1 MQAFSLARMGLIM
14 STLTLLIGLLSFN
27 AQAEQFKRLGDWDV
41 HYIVLNSTFLQPE
54 IAKQYDV
61 LRSKNN
67 AFVNVSVLD
76 ANMQQAQDV
85 VVTGEARDLLGN
97 TKSLVFSQVNE
108 QASIYYLAQ
117 FPFDDNETYRFE
129 IRVQHGN
136 NTQTLRFQ
144 QKLVRD

>member
-1 MQAFSLARMGLIM
+1 MKALHLIKAMWLSGVVALLSGLSAFS
-14 STLTLLIGLLSFN
+14 
-27 AQAEQFKRLGDWDV
+27 AQAEQFKALGDWEV
-41 HYIVLNSTFLQPE
+41 HYIVLNSTFLQPDIAQQYE
-54 IAKQYDV
+54 IV
-61 LRSKNN
+61 RSKYN
-67 AFVNVSVLD
+67 AFVNISVLD
-76 ANMQQAQDV
+76 RASKQAQDV

-97 TKSLVFSQVNE
+97 TKTLTFSQVRE
-108 QASIYYLAQ
+108 QESIYYLAQ